1 MSFWS
6 WDPSLSVG
14 IEIIDRQH
22 QRIVDYIND
31 LHSAHLEKDQDKV
44 SAVLAGL
51 RDYTLTHFTF
61 EEDLMESS
69 GYPLSETHK
78 MVHNSFVA
86 HLDKL
91 VEQHEN
97 GKDVSRKLM
106 SMLQVWLTNHIKNDD
121 KDYSSIVKEML
132 SQHEGWFKRTANRLF
147 R

>member
-1 MSFWS
+1 MNFWS

>member
-1 MSFWS
+1 MSYWS
-6 WDPSLSVG
+6 WDSSLSVG

-44 SAVLAGL
+44 SKVLAGL

-61 EEDLMESS
+61 EEDLMESA

-86 HLDKL
+86 QLDKF

-97 GKDVSRKLM
+97 GKDVTRKLM

-132 SQHEGWFKRTANRLF
+132 SQHEGWFKRTANKLF

>member
-1 MSFWS
+1 MYS
-6 WDPSLSVG
+6 
-14 IEIIDRQH
+14 
-22 QRIVDYIND
+22 
-31 LHSAHLEKDQDKV
+31 SATSALVPRSADETITPGSRFPTAAGNRSRGTEKER
-44 SAVLAGL
+44 AL
-51 RDYTLTHFTF
+51 REYTLTHFTF

-86 HLDKL
+86 QLDKF

-97 GKDVSRKLM
+97 GKDVTRKLM

-132 SQHEGWFKRTANRLF
+132 SQHEGWFKRTANKLF

>member
-22 QRIVDYIND
+22 QRIVDYINE
-31 LHSAHLEKDQDKV
+31 LHSAHLEKDQGKV
-44 SAVLAGL
+44 SEVLAGL
-51 RDYTLTHFTF
+51 RDYTQTHFTF

-78 MVHNSFVA
+78 TVHDSFVA

-132 SQHEGWFKRTANRLF
+132 GQHEGWFRRTANRF
-147 R
+147 FS